1 MRANISVLAVL
12 WCAVSAFGCF
22 AIARASHQVVAR
34 SEAQLFADTAA
45 LTLCDHG
52 TEVMQTMAQRLGFA
66 ILSSRITRDGHVV
79 VTVQRNGVVSDAEA
93 TRSGGC

>member
-12 WCAVSAFGCF
+12 WCAVSAWGCF

-52 TEVMQTMAQRLGFA
+52 NETMKSMAQRLGFA
-66 ILSSRITRDGHVV
+66 ILSSRITDDGHAVV
-79 VTVQRNGVVSDAEA
+79 SVRGNGVVSVAEA